1 MRDMP
6 SPVCALQRLWLGYD
20 DMMVGN
26 YQSRIGEDSYLL
38 QWDAL
43 KPFPDSDVFIT
54 GDTFVACNKTSA
66 FIGWSEGV
74 LLNSERIVA
83 NYFSAEPYME
93 GLELKNDRPKSKL

>member
-1 MRDMP
+1 MI
-6 SPVCALQRLWLGYD
+6 
-20 DMMVGN
+20 VGN

-74 LLNSERIVA
+74 LLNSERIVT